1 MWMWSVDR
9 LGPDV
14 PMTHW
19 LLHSSYLGRWLCRK
33 KFAAFGPGSAVRP
46 YSYAINTSRIFI
58 GANVIIRPQTV
69 LSAGEEEPGRI
80 TIEDNVLMAP
90 GVQIIC
96 DNHKFSD
103 PSLPI
108 IRQGYRSPLPVLI
121 QEGAWLGASAI
132 VLPGVTI
139 GRNAVIGAGA
149 VVVRSIPAF
158 SVAVGNPARVI
169 KNTQGPVAG
178 CAPSREEA

>member
-1 MWMWSVDR
+1 MWMLFADR

-14 PMTHW
+14 PLTHW
-19 LLHSSYLGRWLCRK
+19 LLHSRSLGRWLCRK

-46 YSYAINTSRIFI
+46 HAYAINTARIFI
-58 GANVIIRPQTV
+58 GANVVIRPQTV

-103 PSLPI
+103 RSLPI
-108 IRQGYRSPLPVLI
+108 ISQGYRSPLPVLI
-121 QEGAWLGASAI
+121 QEGAWLGTNAI

-169 KNTQGPVAG
+169 RSTENPVARCG
-178 CAPSREEA
+178 SSREEV